1 MNSARAPEPPTAAPD
16 RPRLVGPLIGLWLV
30 MIVAG
35 GLVGGYA
42 LPRCAENLPPG
53 VILAAVLSAMIA
65 GWLGWRRR
73 LKLLWLVV
81 LALVYGG
88 LAWVTIA
95 LSIAIGNVLASGLC
109 RLF

>member
-1 MNSARAPEPPTAAPD
+1 MTAATPTLSASS
-16 RPRLVGPLIGLWLV
+16 RRRLAGPLIGLWLLT
-30 MIVAG
+30 IVAG

-53 VILAAVLSAMIA
+53 VTLAAALSATIA
-65 GWLGWRRR
+65 AWLAWRRR
-73 LKLLWLVV
+73 MKSWWVLL
-81 LALVYGG
+81 LALAYGG
-88 LAWVTIA
+88 LAWITIA

>member
-1 MNSARAPEPPTAAPD
+1 MNGARASEPPTAAPP
-16 RPRLVGPLIGLWLV
+16 RPRLIGPLISLWLV
-30 MIVAG
+30 TIIMG

-73 LKLLWLVV
+73 MKSWWVLL
-81 LALVYGG
+81 LALIYGG
-88 LAWVTIA
+88 LAWITIA
-95 LSIAIGNVLASGLC
+95 LAIAIGNILASGLC

>member
-1 MNSARAPEPPTAAPD
+1 MNSARATEPPTIPPS
-16 RPRLVGPLIGLWLV
+16 RPRLVGPLIGLWLLT
-30 MIVAG
+30 IVAG
-35 GLVGGYA
+35 GLVGGHA

-53 VILAAVLSAMIA
+53 VILAAALSATIA
-65 GWLGWRRR
+65 AWLAWRRR
-73 LKLLWLVV
+73 MKPWWVLL

-88 LAWVTIA
+88 LAWITIA